1 MLFLHGTAR
10 MPRETGSNKTL
21 TAGKAAIREGK
32 RARRHL
38 PKAFMPAVPFSGKTL
53 WRGTCLKGDL
63 YHEWD
68 RPEGTAEPEKVPYTG
83 APVWRQRH
91 KKRTPSTKD
100 VLKKWRSG
108 RDLNPRPPA

>member
-10 MPRETGSNKTL
+10 MPRGTGSSKIL

-68 RPEGTAEPEKVPYTG
+68 RPEGTAEPEKIPYTG
-83 APVWRQRH
+83 APVSTASTAQ
-91 KKRTPSTKD
+91 KKDT
-100 VLKKWRSG
+100 
-108 RDLNPRPPA
+108 LNKGCP

>member
-53 WRGTCLKGDL
+53 WRETYLKGDL

-68 RPEGTAEPEKVPYTG
+68 RPEGTAEPEKVPCIQGHPSGGNGTKKGHPQQRMSLKNGG
-83 APVWRQRH
+83 AEG
-91 KKRTPSTKD
+91 T
-100 VLKKWRSG
+100 
-108 RDLNPRPPA
+108 

>member
-1 MLFLHGTAR
+1 
-10 MPRETGSNKTL
+10 MPRETGSSKIL

-68 RPEGTAEPEKVPYTG
+68 RPEGTVEPDTYYYVYDVTNDAKVYI
-83 APVWRQRH
+83 
-91 KKRTPSTKD
+91 TKEYLD
-100 VLKKWRSG
+100 
-108 RDLNPRPPA
+108 